1 VSDLLETVDF
11 FRDPDVAQDPYE
23 YYEALRAHGPA
34 VREPFHD
41 VVMITGYEEAVA
53 VYHDQAVWSSATAVT
68 GPFPGFPV
76 PIEGDDITD
85 LIEEHREELPF
96 FDQLPCLDPPKHTD
110 HRALLMRL
118 ITPKRLKEN
127 EEFMWRIADQTI
139 DEFFGK
145 RECEFVSEYA
155 APFTM
160 LVVADLLGVPEDD
173 RNRFRERLVRRRD
186 RDQGLGSTEG
196 HEMEHTPL
204 QYLYD
209 QFAVYI
215 EDRRANPRDDVLTGL
230 AQATFPDGS
239 LPEVGDAMRIAAN
252 LFAAGGETT
261 ARLLSASFQ
270 LLGDRPDVQQDL
282 RADPD
287 KIRNFVEEMLR
298 VESPIKGDFRL
309 SRVPTTVGGLD
320 VPAGTTV
327 MVLNGAAN
335 RDPRVFDSPS
345 EFQLERTNA
354 RQHIAFGHGIHV
366 CAGAPLARAE
376 AVVTLHR
383 FLDRTGDIRVS
394 DTHHGPPDAR
404 KYSYDPTFIL
414 RGIQELELEFT
425 AA

>member
-1 VSDLLETVDF
+1 
-11 FRDPDVAQDPYE
+11 
-23 YYEALRAHGPA
+23 
-34 VREPFHD
+34 
-41 VVMITGYEEAVA
+41 
-53 VYHDQAVWSSATAVT
+53 
-68 GPFPGFPV
+68 
-76 PIEGDDITD
+76 
-85 LIEEHREELPF
+85 
-96 FDQLPCLDPPKHTD
+96 
-110 HRALLMRL
+110 
-118 ITPKRLKEN
+118 
-127 EEFMWRIADQTI
+127 
-139 DEFFGK
+139 
-145 RECEFVSEYA
+145 
-155 APFTM
+155 
-160 LVVADLLGVPEDD
+160 VVADLLGVPEDD

-425 AA
+425 AS

>member
-1 VSDLLETVDF
+1 MSDLLETVDF

-196 HEMEHTPL
+196 HEMDHTPL

-425 AA
+425 AS

>member
-425 AA
+425 AS

>member
-1 VSDLLETVDF
+1 MSDLVETVDF

-53 VYHDQAVWSSATAVT
+53 VYHDQAVWSSCTAVT

-127 EEFMWRIADQTI
+127 EEFMWRLADEVL

-145 RECEFVSEYA
+145 GECEFVSEYA

-173 RNRFRERLVRRRD
+173 RNRFRERLVRRGD
-186 RDQGLGSTEG
+186 REQALGSTEG

-209 QFAVYI
+209 QFAAYI

-230 AQATFPDGS
+230 ARATFPDGS
-239 LPEVGDAMRIAAN
+239 LPDVGDAMRIASN

-270 LLGDRPDVQQDL
+270 FLGDRPDVQQEL
-282 RADPD
+282 RADRD

-309 SRVPTTVGGLD
+309 SRVATTVGGLV

-335 RDPRVFDSPS
+335 RDPRVFESPS
-345 EFQLERTNA
+345 EFQVDRTNA

-376 AVVTLHR
+376 AVVSLHR
-383 FLDRTGDIRVS
+383 FLDRTADFHVS
-394 DTHHGPPDAR
+394 DAHHGPVDAR

-414 RGIQELELEFT
+414 RGIQELYLEFT
-425 AA
+425 PA

>member
-23 YYEALRAHGPA
+23 YYEALRAHGSA

-53 VYHDQAVWSSATAVT
+53 VYHDQAVWSSCTAVT

-160 LVVADLLGVPEDD
+160 LVVADLLGVPEND

-196 HEMEHTPL
+196 HEMEHTPI

-414 RGIQELELEFT
+414 RGIQELELECT
-425 AA
+425 AS

>member
-196 HEMEHTPL
+196 HEMDHTPL

-425 AA
+425 AS